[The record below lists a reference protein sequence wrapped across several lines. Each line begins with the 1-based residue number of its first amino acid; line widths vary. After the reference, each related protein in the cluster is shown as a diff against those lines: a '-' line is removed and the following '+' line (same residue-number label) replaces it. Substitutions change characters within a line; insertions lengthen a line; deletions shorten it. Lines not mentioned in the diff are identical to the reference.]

1 MDKGGSKLSQRQGAA
16 HAVNPKQ
23 MLRVSPQALW
33 MSPAMFR
40 CSGHPVLHL
49 DGIFQQENV

>member
-1 MDKGGSKLSQRQGAA
+1 MEKGGSELSQPPDAV

-23 MLRVSPQALW
+23 MLSVSTQALW

-49 DGIFQQENV
+49 DGIFQQENL

>member
-16 HAVNPKQ
+16 HTVNPKQ